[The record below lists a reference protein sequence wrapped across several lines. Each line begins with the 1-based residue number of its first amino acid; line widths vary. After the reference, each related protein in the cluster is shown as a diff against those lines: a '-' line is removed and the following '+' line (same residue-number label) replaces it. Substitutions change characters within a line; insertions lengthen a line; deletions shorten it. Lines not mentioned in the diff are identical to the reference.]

1 MLSPTE
7 LYKSP
12 GRFVQIAR
20 KPLSALSALSALPT
34 AADNADKADG
44 SSQRPLVRAPST
56 QKPPDPGSAGRR
68 GRGLSPQDC
77 SSAGLGPA
85 SELLAWLLS
94 KNLSGMNAPTRAD
107 RLPVSRR
114 VVQIAAGCTERPGD
128 LYRTGRELYKS
139 AWGWRA
145 QALVLRAVLRAMPE
159 ECQEVIVKLKST
171 RTAHREVR
179 GLVEKRDPCPGCGEP
194 MRVVSAIQSAPR
206 ASWITM
212 FSRTTRRPRLTLGE
226 DSVLVLGAY
235 RHPTPSVSAQDGI
248 GVLAPR
254 AD

>member
-1 MLSPTE
+1 MSVLSPTE

-77 SSAGLGPA
+77 LSAGLGPA

-94 KNLSGMNAPTRAD
+94 KNLSGMNAPPRAD

-145 QALVLRAVLRAMPE
+145 QALVLPESSTLFEIGSRDGRSVKKLIRLPDGSTSGAHRAVRGSERARPPPRFPLTE
-159 ECQEVIVKLKST
+159 
-171 RTAHREVR
+171 RESR
-179 GLVEKRDPCPGCGEP
+179 CLCPGDFSLHDNEL
-194 MRVVSAIQSAPR
+194 RNQSKR
-206 ASWITM
+206 A
-212 FSRTTRRPRLTLGE
+212 
-226 DSVLVLGAY
+226 
-235 RHPTPSVSAQDGI
+235 
-248 GVLAPR
+248 
-254 AD
+254 